1 MRLVLWFSTTVT
13 KWMALE
19 GPRRFLLVD
28 IITTAAIWMLLKSNL
43 FENEKSAAAPQ
54 NLMGLLLLLA
64 TRCYWFCC
72 CPEQLCWSPEMMIRH
87 NDEMIGSTPK
97 SALTAKLGFQWW
109 FLALH
114 KKPFGARATI
124 IQYTTIK
131 QAFLPKRRGW
141 LNWIFQHSSRLHFI
155 RLAARAGRSANY
167 WLH

>member
-1 MRLVLWFSTTVT
+1 
-13 KWMALE
+13 
-19 GPRRFLLVD
+19 
-28 IITTAAIWMLLKSNL
+28 MLLKSNL

-54 NLMGLLLLLA
+54 NLMGLLLLA

-114 KKPFGARATI
+114 KSRFVLVYNNQTNQTSFSSTKAAKAELNPKP
-124 IQYTTIK
+124 
-131 QAFLPKRRGW
+131 
-141 LNWIFQHSSRLHFI
+141 SSRLHFI
-155 RLAARAGRSANY
+155 SAVLLHACGKQRIIGFITLEKKRFTFFLLLLKSNRIFSEMRSWN
-167 WLH
+167 HKVDS

>member
-1 MRLVLWFSTTVT
+1 
-13 KWMALE
+13 MALE

-114 KKPFGARATI
+114 KSRTLLEHHPKCRI
-124 IQYTTIK
+124 IIFILLKVTCLVTLTLTSGFQKLAKVDLAHLVEWDFFCDFPTPW
-131 QAFLPKRRGW
+131 AVGW
-141 LNWIFQHSSRLHFI
+141 C
-155 RLAARAGRSANY
+155 
-167 WLH
+167 

>member
-54 NLMGLLLLLA
+54 NLMGLLLLA

-114 KKPFGARATI
+114 KSRTLLEHHPKCRIFPTI
-124 IQYTTIK
+124 
-131 QAFLPKRRGW
+131 
-141 LNWIFQHSSRLHFI
+141 FI
-155 RLAARAGRSANY
+155 LLKVTCLVTLFHRQL
-167 WLH
+167 